1 MKEKKYILSD
11 DELLELSD
19 SAPMIE
25 GGTLE
30 DFLSEAEQVAEAVQK
45 AKVSFFGLDLRG
57 KALFYMRAFYF
68 LGVLRGGEAYREELL
83 LDDDINAEELPQVPF
98 ELFNSCAELFADD
111 LRGKPSE
118 TLKAIYKAVGLGKQL
133 KHLGNQC
140 LTTTKSPC
148 YNGKQNK

>member
-98 ELFNSCAELFADD
+98 
-111 LRGKPSE
+111 
-118 TLKAIYKAVGLGKQL
+118 
-133 KHLGNQC
+133 
-140 LTTTKSPC
+140 
-148 YNGKQNK
+148 